1 MSVAD
6 KLECYLFRRQSG
18 SEENS
23 AELEVFVAHRTWLVV
38 FKKTTAPPSIPPFQF
53 YHRQRKKQLWM
64 LQLDCVESLLKLL
77 TFAPDK
83 HCFPVQRQRLQIHPI
98 SGETAASAV
107 RPPPGPHATPRCFRE
122 P

>member
-18 SEENS
+18 NEENS

-38 FKKTTAPPSIPPFQF
+38 FNPPLFSFTTKTFFS
-53 YHRQRKKQLWM
+53 RKKQLWM
-64 LQLDCVESLLKLL
+64 LQLDCVEFLLKLL

-98 SGETAASAV
+98 SGEMAASAV

>member
-38 FKKTTAPPSIPPFQF
+38 FKKKMIQF
-53 YHRQRKKQLWM
+53 YHKDIFFEEKKQLWM

-98 SGETAASAV
+98 SGEMAASAV